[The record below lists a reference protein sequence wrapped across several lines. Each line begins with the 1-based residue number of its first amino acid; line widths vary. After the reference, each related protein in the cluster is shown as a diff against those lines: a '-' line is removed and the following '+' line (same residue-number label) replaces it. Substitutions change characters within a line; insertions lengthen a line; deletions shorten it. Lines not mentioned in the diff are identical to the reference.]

1 MKIKFFVVFLL
12 FVNFFV
18 NAQEKYT
25 VSGVVSDINSGE
37 TLLGATVYISG
48 TSIGAVTNQYGF
60 YSITTEVGKKE
71 IIFSFLGYETKIV
84 SIDLSNN
91 ITLNYSLNESSDELD
106 EVIIKA
112 KDKERLNI
120 KSTQMSSNNL
130 KAKTIKQ
137 IPVVLGE
144 VDVIKSIQLLPGVT
158 NGGEGTAGF
167 NVRGGASDQNLVLLD
182 EAIIYNSSH
191 LFGFFSVFNNDV
203 IKDITLYKGGIP
215 SQYGGRISSVLDV
228 RQKDGNQK
236 QLNLEGGIGAIS
248 SRFLV
253 EGPIK
258 KDKGAFLVAGRASY
272 GHLFLNFSEEQKGNV
287 AYFYDVNFKAGYT
300 LSEKDK
306 VYFSGY
312 LGQDVFN
319 FENAFNNTYGNTSL
333 NLRWNHIFS
342 NKLFSNLSLIYSKY
356 DYNLGLG
363 FINLDWE
370 SDIKNYNIK
379 YDLKHYLNDKITL
392 NYGVSSIYYKFNPG
406 EVMPSSDDST
416 INYRKLQNKHALEN
430 GVYGAINHKISSK
443 LTANYGFRYSHFLR
457 LGADNV
463 AIYENGL
470 PVTYNNELKIYES
483 AAPIGNT
490 RYSSNKR
497 IKNFGNFE
505 PRLALSYQLNSTS
518 SVKASY
524 NRMAQYLHL
533 ISNTSSVTPLD
544 VWTPSG
550 KYIKPQLAD
559 QFAVG
564 YFRNIKDNKFSFSAE
579 TYYKEIKNRLD
590 YIDGS
595 ELIAQDF
602 IETQV
607 LKGEMRAYG
616 LELLFQKNIGDFT
629 GWIAYTLSKSEQQT
643 KGNGIGGLGINDGE
657 WYNTSFD
664 RPHDIS
670 ITGIYKL
677 NDKWQFGANLIYQ
690 TGRPVT
696 YPNGQYQYQGLS
708 IASYDVRNA
717 NRLPS
722 YHRLDVSATLTPRK
736 NKNRKW
742 KSEWVF
748 GVYNLYNRKNA
759 ASISFR
765 QDEKSGFNEAVRTS
779 IFGVVPAVTYNF
791 KF

>member
-1 MKIKFFVVFLL
+1 MKRLL
-12 FVNFFV
+12 LVLLLVNLSTLQ
-18 NAQEKYT
+18 AQEKFT
-25 VSGVVSDINSGE
+25 ISGVVSDTTTGE

-48 TSIGAVTNQYGF
+48 TSTGTVTNQYGF
-60 YSITTEVGKKE
+60 YSLTTVAGQKD
-71 IIFSFLGYETKIV
+71 IVFSYLGYKTV
-84 SIDLSNN
+84 IDSVMLTSNV
-91 ITLNYSLNESSDELD
+91 TLNKALGESSDELD
-106 EVIIKA
+106 EVVITA
-112 KDKERLNI
+112 KDKERLDI
-120 KSTQMSSNNL
+120 KSAQMSSTNL
-130 KAKTIKQ
+130 KAKSIKQ

-144 VDVIKSIQLLPGVT
+144 VDVVKSIQLLPGVT

-167 NVRGGASDQNLVLLD
+167 NVRGGAADQNLVLLD

-215 SQYGGRISSVLDV
+215 SQYGGRVSSVLDV

-236 QLNLEGGIGAIS
+236 NLNLSGGLGAIS
-248 SRFLV
+248 SRLLI

-258 KDKGAFLVAGRASY
+258 KDKGAFLAAGRASY
-272 GHLFLNFSEEQKGNV
+272 GHLFLNFSEDQKGNS

-300 LSEKDK
+300 LGDNNK

-312 LGQDVFN
+312 LGQDVFK

-333 NLRWNHIFS
+333 NLRWNHVFS

-356 DYNLGLG
+356 DYSLGLG
-363 FINLDWE
+363 FIDLDWE
-370 SDIKNYNIK
+370 SDIKNYNLK
-379 YDLKHYLNDKITL
+379 YDFKHYLSDKITF

-406 EVMPSSDDST
+406 EVMPSTEESS
-416 INYRKLQNKHALEN
+416 INYRKLQNKHALESAF
-430 GVYGAINHKISSK
+430 YGAINHKISPK
-443 LTANYGFRYSHFLR
+443 LTANYGFRYSYFLR
-457 LGADNV
+457 LGEDNL
-463 AIYENGL
+463 ALYNNDL
-470 PVTYNNELKIYES
+470 PVTYNEVLKIYES
-483 AAPIGNT
+483 ASNIGST
-490 RYSSNKR
+490 AYSKNKT
-497 IKNFGNFE
+497 IKNYGNFE
-505 PRLALSYQLNSTS
+505 PRLALSYQLNNTA
-518 SVKASY
+518 SVKLSY

-533 ISNTSSVTPLD
+533 ISNTASVTPLD
-544 VWTPSG
+544 VWAPSG

-559 QFAVG
+559 QYAIG
-564 YFRNIKDNKFSFSAE
+564 YFKNLNDNKFSFSAE
-579 TYYKEIKNRLD
+579 SYYKEVKNRLD

-595 ELIAQDF
+595 DLIAQDY

-607 LKGEMRAYG
+607 LSGEMRSYG
-616 LELLFQKNIGDFT
+616 LELLFRKNKGSFT
-629 GWIAYTLSKSEQQT
+629 GWIAYTLSKSEQKT
-643 KGNGIGGLGINDGE
+643 TGAGVGGLGINDGN

-664 RPHDIS
+664 RPHDVS
-670 ITGIYKL
+670 VTGSYKL
-677 NDKWQFGANLIYQ
+677 NDKWQFGANAIYQ

-696 YPNGQYQYQGLS
+696 YPNGQYEYQGLS
-708 IASYDVRNA
+708 VASYDDRNA

-722 YHRLDVSATLTPRK
+722 YHRVDVSATLTPRK
-736 NKNRKW
+736 NKTRKW

-779 IFGVVPAVTYNF
+779 IFGVVPAITYNF

>member
-1 MKIKFFVVFLL
+1 MKYVFIIQFLL
-12 FVNFFV
+12 LAISLQ
-18 NAQEKYT
+18 AQEKHT
-25 VSGVVSDINSGE
+25 INGVVTDVKTGE
-37 TLLGATVYISG
+37 TLLGATVYVKG
-48 TSIGAVTNQYGF
+48 TSIGTITNQYGF
-60 YSITTEVGKKE
+60 YSLTIISGKKD
-71 IIFSFLGYETKIV
+71 IVFSFVGYETIV
-84 SIDLSNN
+84 KNIDLKNDM
-91 ITLNYSLNESSDELD
+91 SLNFGLGETSDVLD
-106 EVIIKA
+106 EVFIKA

-120 KSTQMSSNNL
+120 KVAQMSSTNL

-144 VDVIKSIQLLPGVT
+144 VDVLKSIQLLPGVT

-203 IKDITLYKGGIP
+203 IKDVTLYKGGIP
-215 SQYGGRISSVLDV
+215 AEYGGRVSSVLDV

-236 QLNLEGGIGAIS
+236 QFHLNGGIGVIS
-248 SRFLV
+248 SRLLA

-258 KDKGAFLVAGRASY
+258 KDKGAFLAAGRASY

-287 AYFYDVNFKAGYT
+287 AYFYDLNLKAGYS
-300 LSEKDK
+300 LGEKDK
-306 VYFSGY
+306 VYLSGY
-312 LGQDVFN
+312 LGQDIFK

-333 NLRWNHIFS
+333 NVRWNHIFS

-363 FINLDWE
+363 FIKLDWK
-370 SDIKNYNIK
+370 SDIKNYNFK
-379 YDLKHYLNDKITL
+379 YDLKHYLSNKITL

-406 EVMPSSDDST
+406 EVFPSSSESS
-416 INYRKLQNKHALEN
+416 INYRKLQNKQALEN
-430 GVYGAINHKISSK
+430 GLYVAMNHKISPK
-443 LTANYGFRYSHFLR
+443 LTANYGFRYSCFMR
-457 LGADNV
+457 LGEDKVSNYA
-463 AIYENGL
+463 NGL
-470 PVTYNNELKIYES
+470 PVTYNEELKIYES
-483 AAPIGNT
+483 ADNISVTSFAKNE
-490 RYSSNKR
+490 S
-497 IKNFGNFE
+497 IKNYGNLE
-505 PRLALSYQLNSTS
+505 PRLALSYQLSNTA
-518 SVKASY
+518 SVKVSY

-544 VWTPSG
+544 VWAPSG
-550 KYIKPQLAD
+550 KFIKPQLAD
-559 QFAVG
+559 QYALG
-564 YFRNIKDNKFSFSAE
+564 YFKNINESKYSFSAE
-579 TYYKEIKNRLD
+579 TYYKNIENRLD

-595 ELIAQDF
+595 DLIAQDY
-602 IETQV
+602 IETQ
-607 LKGEMRAYG
+607 LLNGKMRAYG
-616 LELLFQKNIGDFT
+616 LELQFQKNKGKLT
-629 GWIAYTLSKSEQQT
+629 GWIAYTLSKSEQRT
-643 KGNGIGGLGINDGE
+643 LGGSAGGLGINNGD

-670 ITGIYKL
+670 VTGNYKL
-677 NDKWQFGANLIYQ
+677 NDKWQFGANVIYQ

-708 IASYDVRNA
+708 IASYDKRNA
-717 NRLPS
+717 NRLPA

-742 KSEWVF
+742 KSEWIF

-765 QDEKSGFNEAVRTS
+765 QDEKTGFNEAIRTS

>member
-1 MKIKFFVVFLL
+1 MKRFLL
-12 FVNFFV
+12 VLLLVNLSV
-18 NAQEKYT
+18 LQAQEKFT
-25 VSGVVSDINSGE
+25 ISGVVSDTTTGE

-48 TSIGAVTNQYGF
+48 TSTGTVTNQYGF
-60 YSITTEVGKKE
+60 YSLTTTAGQKE
-71 IIFSFLGYETKIV
+71 IVFSYLGYKTVMDSVK
-84 SIDLSNN
+84 LTSNLTIN
-91 ITLNYSLNESSDELD
+91 KALGESSDELD
-106 EVIIKA
+106 EVVITA
-112 KDKERLNI
+112 KDKERLDI
-120 KSTQMSSNNL
+120 KSAQMSSTNL
-130 KAKTIKQ
+130 KAKSIKQ

-144 VDVIKSIQLLPGVT
+144 VDVVKSIQLLPGVT
-158 NGGEGTAGF
+158 NGGEGAAGF
-167 NVRGGASDQNLVLLD
+167 NVRGGAADQNLVLLD

-215 SQYGGRISSVLDV
+215 SQYGGRVSSVLDV

-236 QLNLEGGIGAIS
+236 NLNLSGGIGAIS
-248 SRFLV
+248 SRLLI

-258 KDKGAFLVAGRASY
+258 KDKGAFLAAGRASY

-287 AYFYDVNFKAGYT
+287 AYFYDVNFKAGYS
-300 LSEKDK
+300 LGDNNK

-312 LGQDVFN
+312 LGQDVFK

-333 NLRWNHIFS
+333 NLRWNHVFS

-363 FINLDWE
+363 FIDLDWK
-370 SDIKNYNIK
+370 SDIKNYNLK
-379 YDLKHYLNDKITL
+379 YDFKHYLSDKITL

-406 EVMPSSDDST
+406 EVMPSTPESS
-416 INYRKLQNKHALEN
+416 INYRKLQNKNALESAF
-430 GVYGAINHKISSK
+430 YGAINHKLTSK
-443 LTANYGFRYSHFLR
+443 ITLNYGFRYSYFVR
-457 LGADNV
+457 LGQDNL
-463 AIYENGL
+463 ATYSSNL
-470 PVTYNNELKIYES
+470 PVTYNQDLKIYES
-483 AAPIGNT
+483 ADNIGLTKFN
-490 RYSSNKR
+490 RNKK
-497 IKNFGNFE
+497 IEDYGNFE
-505 PRLALSYQLNSTS
+505 PRIALSYLLDNTA
-518 SVKASY
+518 SVKLSY

-533 ISNTSSVTPLD
+533 ISNTASVTPLD
-544 VWTPSG
+544 VWAPSG
-550 KYIKPQLAD
+550 RYIKPQLAD
-559 QFAVG
+559 QYAIGF
-564 YFRNIKDNKFSFSAE
+564 FKNLNDNKFSFSAE
-579 TYYKEIKNRLD
+579 SYYKEVQNRLD

-595 ELIAQDF
+595 DLIAQDF

-607 LKGEMRAYG
+607 LNGEMRSYG
-616 LELLFQKNIGDFT
+616 LELLFKKNKGDFT
-629 GWIAYTLSKSEQQT
+629 GWIAYTLSKSEQRT
-643 KGNGIGGLGINDGE
+643 TGTGIGGLGINNGN

-670 ITGIYKL
+670 VTGSYKL
-677 NDKWQFGANLIYQ
+677 NDKWQFGANAIYQ

-696 YPNGQYQYQGLS
+696 YPNGQYEYQGLS
-708 IASYDVRNA
+708 VASYDERNA

-722 YHRLDVSATLTPRK
+722 YHRIDVSATLTPRK
-736 NKNRKW
+736 NKTRKW

-779 IFGVVPAVTYNF
+779 IFGVVPAITYNF